1 MAIRR
6 NGRELSP
13 REQAKY
19 VREITGWTP
28 AEYKRQRDILYN
40 RTRNYERAI
49 GKPKGT
55 YNVSDLLARRERGR
69 FYARQTGQRYDP
81 SAILQAIESAPASSS
96 GRALTAAAKQRIDA
110 EQYVLADRLMGGVI
124 NKSKYSAQFAAEID
138 TLRAKGEL
146 SGEKYYKTAEKYAKK
161 IEEER
166 NAVAA
171 ANANIV
177 DPWDAVFFSST

>member
-6 NGRELSP
+6 NGRALSP

-40 RTRNYERAI
+40 RVRNYERAT
-49 GKPKGT
+49 GKPAGT
-55 YNVSDLLARRERGR
+55 YNVSDLLARRERAK
-69 FYARQTGQRYDP
+69 YHAAATGQRYRP
-81 SAILQAIESAPASSS
+81 TGILQAIESAPATSV
-96 GRALTAAAKQRIDA
+96 GRELTAAAKQRVDDA
-110 EQYVLADRLMGGVI
+110 QYKLADRLMGGVI
-124 NKSKYSAQFAAEID
+124 NNSKYSAQFAAEIAD
-138 TLRAKGEL
+138 LRERGEL
-146 SGEKYYKTAEKYAKK
+146 TGEKYYKTAEKYAKK

-166 NAVAA
+166 DAVAA

-177 DPWDAVFFSST
+177 DPWYAVFFTST

>member
-19 VREITGWTP
+19 VRDITGWTP

-55 YNVSDLLARRERGR
+55 YNVSDLLARRERGKY
-69 FYARQTGQRYDP
+69 YARRAGQEYVP
-81 SAILQAIESAPASSS
+81 SALLQTIESAPASSS
-96 GRALTAAAKQRIDA
+96 GRALSDTAKRRIDA
-110 EQYVLADRLMGGVI
+110 AQYDLADRRMGGVI
-124 NKSKYSAQFAAEID
+124 NNSKYFAQFAADIEA
-138 TLRAKGEL
+138 LRNRGEL
-146 SGEKYYKTAEKYAKK
+146 TGALYYQTAEKYARMLDD
-161 IEEER
+161 ER
-166 NAVAA
+166 RAA
-171 ANANIV
+171 AATNANIV
-177 DPWDAVFFSST
+177 DPWDSVFFSST

>member
-28 AEYKRQRDILYN
+28 AEYKRQRDIVYN

-55 YNVSDLLARRERGR
+55 YNVSDLLARRERGKY
-69 FYARQTGQRYDP
+69 YARRTGQEYMP
-81 SAILQAIESAPASSS
+81 SALLQAIESAPASSS
-96 GRALTAAAKQRIDA
+96 GRALTAAAKQRINTA
-110 EQYVLADRLMGGVI
+110 QYDLADRLMGGII
-124 NKSKYSAQFAAEID
+124 NRSKYSAQFSAEIAAMRD
-138 TLRAKGEL
+138 RGEL
-146 SGEKYYKTAEKYAKK
+146 TGEKYYKTAEKYARMLD
-161 IEEER
+161 EER
-166 NAVAA
+166 RAAAA

-177 DPWDAVFFSST
+177 DPWDAVFFTST

>member
-13 REQAKY
+13 LEQAKY
-19 VREITGWTP
+19 VRDITGWTP
-28 AEYKRQRDILYN
+28 AEYKRQRDVLYN

-55 YNVSDLLARRERGR
+55 YNVSDLLARRERGKY
-69 FYARQTGQRYDP
+69 YARRTGQEYVP
-81 SAILQAIESAPASSS
+81 SALLQAIESAPASSS
-96 GRALTAAAKQRIDA
+96 GRALTAAAKQRIDTA
-110 EQYVLADRLMGGVI
+110 QYDLADRLMGGII
-124 NKSKYSAQFAAEID
+124 NKSKYSAQFADEIAAM
-138 TLRAKGEL
+138 RAKGEL
-146 SGEKYYKTAEKYAKK
+146 TGEKYYQVAEKYAKK

-166 NAVAA
+166 AAVAA
-171 ANANIV
+171 TNANIV

>member
-19 VREITGWTP
+19 VRDITGWTP
-28 AEYKRQRDILYN
+28 AEYKRQRDVLYN

-55 YNVSDLLARRERGR
+55 YNVSDLLARRERGKY
-69 FYARQTGQRYDP
+69 YARRTGQEYVP
-81 SAILQAIESAPASSS
+81 SALLQAIERAPASSS
-96 GRALTAAAKQRIDA
+96 GRALTAAAKQRIDTA
-110 EQYVLADRLMGGVI
+110 QYDLADRLMGGII
-124 NKSKYSAQFAAEID
+124 NKSKYSAQFADEIAAM
-138 TLRAKGEL
+138 RAKGEL
-146 SGEKYYKTAEKYAKK
+146 TGEKYYQTAEKYARK

-166 NAVAA
+166 NAAAA

-177 DPWDAVFFSST
+177 DPWDAVFFTST

>member
-19 VREITGWTP
+19 VRDITGWTP
-28 AEYKRQRDILYN
+28 AEYKRQRDLLYN
-40 RTRNYERAI
+40 RVRNYERAT
-49 GKPKGT
+49 GAAKGT

-81 SAILQAIESAPASSS
+81 PAILHAIESAPATSV
-96 GRALTAAAKQRIDA
+96 GRKLTDAAKQRVDEA
-110 EQYVLADRLMGGVI
+110 QYNLADRLMGGII
-124 NKSKYSAQFAAEID
+124 NESKYSAQFAAEIAAM
-138 TLRAKGEL
+138 RAKGEL
-146 SGEKYYKTAEKYAKK
+146 TGEKYYQAAEKYARMLD
-161 IEEER
+161 EER
-166 NAVAA
+166 RTAA
-171 ANANIV
+171 ATNANIV

>member
-6 NGRELSP
+6 NGRELSA

-19 VREITGWTP
+19 VRDITGWTP

-55 YNVSDLLARRERGR
+55 YNVSDLLSRRERGKY
-69 FYARQTGQRYDP
+69 YARRTGQEYVP

-96 GRALTAAAKQRIDA
+96 GRALTAAAKQRVDA
-110 EQYVLADRLMGGVI
+110 AQYDLADRLMGGVI
-124 NKSKYSAQFAAEID
+124 NKSKYSAQFAAEIAAMRD
-138 TLRAKGEL
+138 KGEL
-146 SGEKYYKTAEKYAKK
+146 TGEKYYKTAERYAKK

-177 DPWDAVFFSST
+177 DPWDAVFFTST

>member
-55 YNVSDLLARRERGR
+55 YNVSDLLARRERGKY
-69 FYARQTGQRYDP
+69 YARRTGQKYTP
-81 SAILQAIESAPASSS
+81 TVLLQAIESAPATSV
-96 GRALTAAAKQRIDA
+96 GRKLTDAAKQRLNA
-110 EQYVLADRLMGGVI
+110 AQYYLTDRLMGGII
-124 NKSKYSAQFAAEID
+124 NKSKYSAQFAAEIAAMRD
-138 TLRAKGEL
+138 KGEL
-146 SGEKYYKTAEKYAKK
+146 TGQKYYETAEKYARK

-166 NAVAA
+166 NATAA

-177 DPWDAVFFSST
+177 DPWDALFFTST

>member
-6 NGRELSP
+6 NGRALSP

-55 YNVSDLLARRERGR
+55 YNVSDLLARRERGKY
-69 FYARQTGQRYDP
+69 YARRTGQEYVP
-81 SAILQAIESAPASSS
+81 SALLQTIESAPASSS
-96 GRALTAAAKQRIDA
+96 GRALTAAAKQRVDEA
-110 EQYVLADRLMGGVI
+110 QYNLADRLMGGII
-124 NKSKYSAQFAAEID
+124 NKSKYSAQFASEIAAMRD
-138 TLRAKGEL
+138 KGEL
-146 SGEKYYKTAEKYAKK
+146 TGEKYYQTAEKYAKK

-166 NAVAA
+166 AAVAA
-171 ANANIV
+171 TNANIV
-177 DPWDAVFFSST
+177 NPWDAVFFTST

>member
-19 VREITGWTP
+19 VRDITGWTP

-55 YNVSDLLARRERGR
+55 YNVSDLLARRERGKY
-69 FYARQTGQRYDP
+69 YARRTGQEYVP
-81 SAILQAIESAPASSS
+81 SALLQAIESAPASSS
-96 GRALTAAAKQRIDA
+96 GRALSDAAKQRIDA
-110 EQYVLADRLMGGVI
+110 AQYELADRLMGGVI
-124 NKSKYSAQFAAEID
+124 NNSKYSTQFAAEIAAMRD
-138 TLRAKGEL
+138 KDEL
-146 SGEKYYKTAEKYAKK
+146 TGEKYYKTAEKYAKK

-166 NAVAA
+166 AAVAA
-171 ANANIV
+171 TNANIV

>member
-19 VREITGWTP
+19 VRDITGWTP
-28 AEYKRQRDILYN
+28 AEYKRQRDLLYN
-40 RTRNYERAI
+40 RVRNYERAT
-49 GKPKGT
+49 GAPKGT
-55 YNVSDLLARRERGR
+55 YNVSDLLARKERGK
-69 FYARQTGQRYDP
+69 FYARKTGQEYTP
-81 SAILQAIESAPASSS
+81 TGLLQAIESAPATSV
-96 GRALTAAAKQRIDA
+96 GRKMTDAAKQRVDA
-110 EQYVLADRLMGGVI
+110 AQYDLADRLMGGII
-124 NKSKYSAQFAAEID
+124 NKSKYSAQFSAEIAAMRD
-138 TLRAKGEL
+138 KGEL
-146 SGEKYYKTAEKYAKK
+146 TGEKYYQTAEKYARK

-177 DPWDAVFFSST
+177 DPWDAVFFTST

>member
-19 VREITGWTP
+19 VRDITGWTP
-28 AEYKRQRDILYN
+28 AEYKRQRDLLYN
-40 RTRNYERAI
+40 RVRNYERAT
-49 GKPKGT
+49 GAAKGT

-81 SAILQAIESAPASSS
+81 SALLQAIESAPATSV
-96 GRALTAAAKQRIDA
+96 GRTLSDAAKRRIDVA
-110 EQYVLADRLMGGVI
+110 QYALADRLMGGII
-124 NKSKYSAQFAAEID
+124 NISKYSAQFAAEIAAM
-138 TLRAKGEL
+138 RAKGEL
-146 SGEKYYKTAEKYAKK
+146 TGEKYYQTAEKYARMLD
-161 IEEER
+161 EAR
-166 NAVAA
+166 RASAA

-177 DPWDAVFFSST
+177 NPWDVVFFTST

>member
-6 NGRELSP
+6 NGRELSA

-19 VREITGWTP
+19 VRDITGWTP

-55 YNVSDLLARRERGR
+55 YNVSDLLARRERGKY
-69 FYARQTGQRYDP
+69 YARRTGQEYVP
-81 SAILQAIESAPASSS
+81 SALLQAIESAPASSS

-110 EQYVLADRLMGGVI
+110 AQYDLADRLMGGVI
-124 NKSKYSAQFAAEID
+124 NKSKYSAQFAAEIAAMRD
-138 TLRAKGEL
+138 KGEL
-146 SGEKYYKTAEKYAKK
+146 TGPKYYETAEKYARKL
-161 IEEER
+161 EEER

-177 DPWDAVFFSST
+177 DPWDAVFFTST

>member
-6 NGRELSP
+6 NGRALSP

-55 YNVSDLLARRERGR
+55 YNVSDLLARRERGKY
-69 FYARQTGQRYDP
+69 YARRTGQEYVP
-81 SAILQAIESAPASSS
+81 SVLLQAIESAPASSS
-96 GRALTAAAKQRIDA
+96 GRALTDTAKQRVDDA
-110 EQYVLADRLMGGVI
+110 QYTLADRLMGGII
-124 NKSKYSAQFAAEID
+124 NKSKYSAQFAAEIAA
-138 TLRAKGEL
+138 LRDKDEL
-146 SGEKYYKTAEKYAKK
+146 TGEKYYQTAEKYARMLD
-161 IEEER
+161 EER
-166 NAVAA
+166 RAA
-171 ANANIV
+171 AATNANIV
-177 DPWDAVFFSST
+177 DPWDAVFFTST

>member
-6 NGRELSP
+6 NGRGLSP

-19 VREITGWTP
+19 VRDITGWTP

-55 YNVSDLLARRERGR
+55 YNVSDLLARRERGKY
-69 FYARQTGQRYDP
+69 YARRTGQEYVP
-81 SAILQAIESAPASSS
+81 SALLQAIESSPASSS
-96 GRALTAAAKQRIDA
+96 GRALTAAAKQRVDDA
-110 EQYVLADRLMGGVI
+110 QYNLADRLMGGII
-124 NKSKYSAQFAAEID
+124 NKSKYSAQFAAEIAAMRD
-138 TLRAKGEL
+138 KGEL
-146 SGEKYYKTAEKYAKK
+146 TGEKYYQTAEKYARMLDD
-161 IEEER
+161 ER
-166 NAVAA
+166 RAAAA

-177 DPWDAVFFSST
+177 DPWDAVFFTST

>member
-55 YNVSDLLARRERGR
+55 YNVSDLLARRERGKY
-69 FYARQTGQRYDP
+69 YARRTGQEYVP
-81 SAILQAIESAPASSS
+81 SALLQSIESAPASSS
-96 GRALTAAAKQRIDA
+96 GRALAAAAKQRVDA
-110 EQYVLADRLMGGVI
+110 AQYDLADRLMGGII
-124 NKSKYSAQFAAEID
+124 NESKYSAQFAAEIAAMRD
-138 TLRAKGEL
+138 KGEL
-146 SGEKYYKTAEKYAKK
+146 TGQKYYETAEKYARK

-166 NAVAA
+166 NATAA

-177 DPWDAVFFSST
+177 DPWDAVFFTST

>member
-28 AEYKRQRDILYN
+28 AEYKRHRDVLYN
-40 RTRNYERAI
+40 RVRNYERAT

-55 YNVSDLLARRERGR
+55 YNVSDLLARDERAKY
-69 FYARQTGQRYDP
+69 YAAKTGQQYQP
-81 SAILQAIESAPASSS
+81 TGIMQAIESAPATSV
-96 GRALTAAAKQRIDA
+96 GRKLTAAAKQRVDDA
-110 EQYVLADRLMGGVI
+110 QYKLADRLMGGVI
-124 NKSKYSAQFAAEID
+124 NNSKYSAQFAAEIAD
-138 TLRAKGEL
+138 LRAKGEL
-146 SGEKYYKTAEKYAKK
+146 TGEKYYKTAEEYAKK

-166 NAVAA
+166 DAVAA

-177 DPWDAVFFSST
+177 DPWDAVFFTST

>member
-13 REQAKY
+13 REQAEY
-19 VREITGWTP
+19 VRDITGWTP

-55 YNVSDLLARRERGR
+55 YNVPDLLARRERGKY
-69 FYARQTGQRYDP
+69 YARRAGQEYVP
-81 SAILQAIESAPASSS
+81 SALLQAIESAPASSS
-96 GRALTAAAKQRIDA
+96 GRALTAHAKQGVDA
-110 EQYVLADRLMGGVI
+110 AQYVLADRLMGGVI
-124 NKSKYSAQFAAEID
+124 NKSKYSAQFAADIEA
-138 TLRAKGEL
+138 LRRRGEL
-146 SGEKYYKTAEKYAKK
+146 TGVLYYQTAEKYARMLDD
-161 IEEER
+161 ER
-166 NAVAA
+166 RAAAA

>member
-19 VREITGWTP
+19 VRDITGWTP

-55 YNVSDLLARRERGR
+55 YNVSDLLARRERGKY
-69 FYARQTGQRYDP
+69 YARRTGQEYVP
-81 SAILQAIESAPASSS
+81 SALLQAIESAPASSS

-110 EQYVLADRLMGGVI
+110 AQYDLADRLMGGII
-124 NKSKYSAQFAAEID
+124 NKSKYSAQFADEIAAM
-138 TLRAKGEL
+138 RAKGEL
-146 SGEKYYKTAEKYAKK
+146 TGEKYYQVAEKYAKK

-166 NAVAA
+166 AAVAA
-171 ANANIV
+171 TNANIV
-177 DPWDAVFFSST
+177 DPWDAVFFTST